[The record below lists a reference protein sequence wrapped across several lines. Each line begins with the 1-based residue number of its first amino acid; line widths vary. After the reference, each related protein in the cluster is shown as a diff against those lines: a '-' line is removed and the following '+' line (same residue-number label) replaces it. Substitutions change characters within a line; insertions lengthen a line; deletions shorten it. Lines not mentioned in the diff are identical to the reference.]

1 MLLQESILKKIVKTI
16 FYIFLLSIFVVS
28 STSAK
33 EKWKIDKKLSNITF
47 EVPVLF
53 SPNVTGEFKKID
65 GFVEIDIKNNQN
77 NKAILLVELNSVE
90 INYEKYRNLLLGPI
104 FFDAYNYPISVID
117 TKKFAYE
124 NEKEVVLEIELT
136 IKGIS
141 KLIQAELKIKRITN
155 TIVQVSAVLE
165 FSRTDFNI
173 GIDSWSNTTILKDN
187 INIKSDIFL
196 IKE

>member
-1 MLLQESILKKIVKTI
+1 MLLQENILKKIAKII
-16 FYIFLLSIFVVS
+16 FYIFLFIIFVVS
-28 STSAK
+28 GTSAK
-33 EKWKIDKKLSNITF
+33 EIWKIDKNLSNITF

-53 SPNVTGEFKKID
+53 SPNVIGEFKKID
-65 GFVEIDIKNNQN
+65 GYVEIDIKNKQN

-90 INYEKYRNLLLGPI
+90 INYDKYRDLLLGPI
-104 FFDAYNYPISVID
+104 FFDAYNHPISVID
-117 TKKFAYE
+117 TKKFTYE
-124 NEKEVVLEIELT
+124 NEKEVILEFELT

-141 KLIQAELKIKRITN
+141 NLVQAKLKIKKITN

-173 GIDSWSNTTILKDN
+173 GIDSWSNTAILKDN